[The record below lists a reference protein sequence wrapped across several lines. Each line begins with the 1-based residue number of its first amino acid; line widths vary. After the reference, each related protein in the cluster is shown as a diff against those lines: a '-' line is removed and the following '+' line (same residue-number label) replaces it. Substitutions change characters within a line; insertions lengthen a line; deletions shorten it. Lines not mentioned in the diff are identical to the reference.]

1 MLKFLFIFFM
11 LLISPLFEMQN
22 RKNNLDLVVD
32 SDMTFEQALRGTKAP
47 KEILDSLVLI
57 DVYYYSFDQKMHKGQ
72 LVVHKDLKDE
82 ILEIFEMVKI
92 LKYPIAKV
100 IPIVKY
106 NWSDEKS
113 MLDNNTSSFNYRTIS
128 GTNRLSLHARGR
140 AIDINPFLNPVVYED
155 GKIIPRGAKYD
166 IKRIGTL
173 HPRHPLVLEF
183 KHLGWRWGGDFQSYK
198 DYHHFDKEK

>member
-1 MLKFLFIFFM
+1 MLKFLFILFTV
-11 LLISPLFEMQN
+11 LILPIFEVQN
-22 RKNNLDLVVD
+22 RKDNSELVVD
-32 SDMTFEQALRGTKAP
+32 SDMTYEQAIQGTKAP
-47 KEILDSLVLI
+47 KQILDSLVLI

-72 LVVHKDLKDE
+72 LVVHRDLKDE
-82 ILEIFEMVKI
+82 ILEIFEMIRI
-92 LKYPIAKV
+92 LKYPIAKA

-140 AIDINPFLNPVVYED
+140 AIDINPFINPVVYED
-155 GKIIPRGAKYD
+155 GKFVPKGTKYD
-166 IKRIGTL
+166 INKIGTL
-173 HPRHPLVLEF
+173 HPTHPLVLEF